1 LLLELDKTKLVG
13 TFARNRLKKFIKR
26 DRYFYSP
33 KDVLNRESKSK
44 ESSSKDNKAENTI
57 NTKKEDVIV

>member
-1 LLLELDKTKLVG
+1 MLLELDKTKLVG

-33 KDVLNRESKSK
+33 KDVLDRESKSK
-44 ESSSKDNKAENTI
+44 EGSSKDNDIKNAI
-57 NTKKEDVIV
+57 NIEREDAIV